1 MWELVLG
8 NLGAEDRLSCVTS
21 TKVMMEK
28 YEKGAKLAALREEA
42 RDEVRHEAVQDRE
55 A

>member
-1 MWELVLG
+1 MWELVLD
-8 NLGAEDRLSCVTS
+8 NLSTVDRLSYVTS

-28 YEKGAKLAALREEA
+28 YEKGSKLAALREEV
-42 RDEVRHEAVQDRE
+42 RDEVCREAVQDGE

>member
-8 NLGAEDRLSCVTS
+8 NLGAEDRRSCVTS

-28 YEKGAKLAALREEA
+28 YERGLKLAALREEA
-42 RDEVRHEAVQDRE
+42 RDEVRRE
-55 A
+55 ADQDGEA

>member
-8 NLGAEDRLSCVTS
+8 NLSAVDRLSYVTS
-21 TKVMMEK
+21 TKVMMKK
-28 YEKGAKLAALREEA
+28 YEKGSKLAALWEEV
-42 RDEVRHEAVQDRE
+42 RDEVHREAVQDGE